1 MAKFSCGMLCASR
14 GVADTMAENPAFAQ
28 FVNHSLA
35 RYLRGD
41 WGEMSASDKQSNDE
55 AISSSG
61 DLRIFAAYEYPGRKE
76 LKIWIITEADRSA
89 TTVIFPSEY

>member
-1 MAKFSCGMLCASR
+1 MAKFSYGMLCASR

-28 FVNHSLA
+28 FVKRSLS

-41 WGEMSASDKQSNDE
+41 WGEMFDSDKQSNDE
-55 AISSSG
+55 AVSGG
-61 DLRIFAAYEYPGRKE
+61 DLRIFAAYEYPGWKE
-76 LKIWIITEADRSA
+76 LKIWIITEADRST